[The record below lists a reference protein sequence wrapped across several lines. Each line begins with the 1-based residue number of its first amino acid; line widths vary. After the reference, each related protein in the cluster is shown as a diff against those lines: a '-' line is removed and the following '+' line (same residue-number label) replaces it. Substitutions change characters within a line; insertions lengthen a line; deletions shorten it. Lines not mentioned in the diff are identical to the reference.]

1 MKEKNLQYTKPT
13 LTDMTDYEM
22 LETNGGGFP
31 VVIGALLVVVAV
43 VAAVNVSVGGVLV
56 VAGAMFNYAA
66 EVNKLTVTMG

>member
-1 MKEKNLQYTKPT
+1 MKEKNLEYTKPT

-31 VVIGALLVVVAV
+31 VVIGALLVV
-43 VAAVNVSVGGVLV
+43 GGVLV